1 LRKEGCKGGAKRG
14 NPGRSKEVN
23 QRIYPGISE

>member
-1 LRKEGCKGGAKRG
+1 LGKKSFGKEFERG
-14 NPGRSKEVN
+14 NTGGNKEVN